1 MQKKPPPLFLPPPQS
16 YRLKPYLG
24 CFFISAIAFYLT
36 KFVSSFDSDTA
47 NVAEFIG
54 IILGAITANSFSWEV
69 LLAEG
74 LTTMMT
80 VALLIMLFTLPL
92 STSLFELI
100 FALFTIAILTMV
112 MTIIAQRIIKYWIYP
127 FWGKI
132 YGTFISAVAIATG
145 IILQHLSDR
154 LSI

>member
-1 MQKKPPPLFLPPPQS
+1 MQKKPPPFYLPPPQS
-16 YRLKPYLG
+16 YWLKPYLG

-47 NVAEFIG
+47 NLSEWIG
-54 IILGAITANSFSWEV
+54 IVLGAITTNSFSWEV

-74 LTTMMT
+74 LTTMIT

-100 FALFTIAILTMV
+100 FALLSIAILTMV
-112 MTIIAQRIIKYWIYP
+112 MTIVAQRIIKYWIYP

-132 YGTFISAVAIATG
+132 YGTFISALAIATG
-145 IILQHLSDR
+145 IILPYLGDR